1 MTRNLFN
8 SSARIFRAADDSAAQ
23 GAGNTKAPEPKTVAD
38 DMDSRRIFANIDE
51 ATAYLTKC
59 ATELSDFG
67 STAIAAAGMDS
78 EGNFDSKVYTEEMDV
93 MVSVL
98 GSRKEG
104 VKAIVVAPI
113 PKITT
118 ILANPEAM
126 SWMTKILHKELN
138 HVAVRALR
146 DAADVATVVDQIP
159 TTLGGYISSQREA
172 SGIIESY
179 NELYKGIN
187 ATMATKIPVWSKARL
202 TKGELKRALESKAYA
217 EEYYPALEN
226 RGEGKD
232 SLFVLALQL
241 GISGAKTKGLDPA
254 IFQRWLDTR
263 NQKALTAAEDDA
275 DDFDLGSLT
284 ESMLKADAP
293 AAEAAAQ

>member
-1 MTRNLFN
+1 MTRTLF
-8 SSARIFRAADDSAAQ
+8 SSASSRVLRAADDSAAQ
-23 GAGNTKAPEPKTVAD
+23 GAPKAPEPKTVAD
-38 DMDSRRIFANIDE
+38 DMDSRRIFANIEE
-51 ATAYLTKC
+51 ATAYLTKM
-59 ATELSDFG
+59 ATELSDFE
-67 STAIAAAGMDS
+67 STAIAAAGMDA
-78 EGNFDSKVYTEEMDV
+78 EGNFDPAVYTDQMDV

-98 GSRKEG
+98 GSRKGG

-113 PKITT
+113 PKIQS
-118 ILANPEAM
+118 ILESPEALA
-126 SWMTKILHKELN
+126 WATKILHKELN

-172 SGIIESY
+172 SGIIETY

-187 ATMATKIPVWSKARL
+187 ATMSAKIPVWSKARL

-254 IFQRWLDTR
+254 IFQRWIDTR
-263 NQKALTAAEDDA
+263 NQKALTAADDEG

-293 AAEAAAQ
+293 AEQPAAQ